1 MQIPELT
8 SNRRTNEKQSIILD
22 MINHPTIDRLIL
34 QAQSPYACV
43 IIAARRARQLNQQQ
57 QDTNDM
63 EYITPPLVECAS
75 NNTLTIALEEL
86 ANGKLVGD
94 DPEAS

>member
-1 MQIPELT
+1 
-8 SNRRTNEKQSIILD
+8 
-22 MINHPTIDRLIL
+22 MINHPTIDRLIQ

-57 QDTNDM
+57 QQDTNDM
-63 EYITPPLVECAS
+63 EYITPPLVQCAS

-94 DPEAS
+94 DPEAA